1 MGKNSQDGN
10 DVIAIDA
17 GKARVQAVDRHASQ
31 AVVLDATNRG
41 RLNPQ
46 DWKTWTALLF
56 PQAPESA
63 PASCCIKKMA

>member
-41 RLNPQ
+41 
-46 DWKTWTALLF
+46 ALKSLGF
-56 PQAPESA
+56 AQ
-63 PASCCIKKMA
+63 K